1 MKAHRHPVLPILVMM
16 PPLIEQPL
24 ALASEPIVGLV

>member
-1 MKAHRHPVLPILVMM
+1 MKAHRHPVPLILAML
-16 PPLIEQPL
+16 PLIEQPL